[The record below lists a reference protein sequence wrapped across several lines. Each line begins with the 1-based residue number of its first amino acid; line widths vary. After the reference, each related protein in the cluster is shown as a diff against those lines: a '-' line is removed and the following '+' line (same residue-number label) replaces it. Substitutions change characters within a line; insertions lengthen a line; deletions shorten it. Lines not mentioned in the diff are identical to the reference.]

1 MKLILYPQGQNN
13 CSRRKYEFRRRLRK
27 RKKKCVVGE
36 KIEGGEGGE
45 GEPLSALLAPSYFA
59 PWKKKLFLVKDFVM
73 RKIIDFGIN
82 KNYNYKK

>member
-1 MKLILYPQGQNN
+1 MKLILYPQGQ
-13 CSRRKYEFRRRLRK
+13 SKE
-27 RKKKCVVGE
+27 E
-36 KIEGGEGGE
+36 EEE
-45 GEPLSALLAPSYFA
+45 EDPLSALRAPSYFA

>member
-1 MKLILYPQGQNN
+1 MKLTLYPQGQ
-13 CSRRKYEFRRRLRK
+13 SK
-27 RKKKCVVGE
+27 GE
-36 KIEGGEGGE
+36 ED
-45 GEPLSALLAPSYFA
+45 PLSALRAPSYFA